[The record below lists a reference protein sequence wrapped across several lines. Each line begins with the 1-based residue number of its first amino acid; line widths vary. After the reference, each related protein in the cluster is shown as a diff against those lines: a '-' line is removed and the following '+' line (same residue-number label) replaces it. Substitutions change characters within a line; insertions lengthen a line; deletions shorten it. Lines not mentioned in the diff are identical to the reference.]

1 MKVIS
6 NKEIHIVKPVKVNVK
21 KMTLKEKLVEVKLK
35 KHKIKVKKV
44 RVNLKPIDLGK
55 YLKNSEN
62 VASHTKLFDVYRK
75 NKRITAAAV
84 SHNNNIVSVL
94 NDLKIQKIVDCLA
107 KGKVTRLPSCNNII
121 PMSSYVNYELGS
133 QKSIEEDDE
142 DSPTKEVPAW
152 AHRRS
157 VLKAL
162 LSMDV
167 DPDII
172 FEACDPP
179 DLSDMFPC
187 NLTLSFERDILNSP
201 THSNIIDTT
210 YVLNDDQREVD
221 TTFVVEN
228 MQTQDSDSGETS
240 VFVIKEH
247 KEINNTSVTADE
259 LTDGDLSTVTVT
271 ESEKEGSKA
280 LSDDDNEISFDFT
293 LGNVKPR
300 KSSWN

>member
-6 NKEIHIVKPVKVNVK
+6 NKEMHIVKPVKVMVK
-21 KMTLKEKLVEVKLK
+21 KMTLKEKLVKVKLK

-44 RVNLKPIDLGK
+44 RVNLKPIGLGK

-62 VASHTKLFDVYRK
+62 VAFPTESSEVYRK
-75 NKRITAAAV
+75 NKRINAAAV

-94 NDLKIQKIVDCLA
+94 NDMKIQKIVDCLA

-121 PMSSYVNYELGS
+121 PMSTYVNYELGS

-142 DSPTKEVPAW
+142 DSPTKEVPTW

-157 VLKAL
+157 VIKAL
-162 LSMDV
+162 LSMEV

-179 DLSDMFPC
+179 DLKDMFPC
-187 NLTLSFERDILNSP
+187 NLTISIERDMLNSP
-201 THSNIIDTT
+201 THSSIIDTT
-210 YVLNDDQREVD
+210 YVVNDDQREVD
-221 TTFVVEN
+221 TTFVIEN
-228 MQTQDSDSGETS
+228 MQTQDSDIGETS
-240 VFVIKEH
+240 ASTIKEH
-247 KEINNTSVTADE
+247 KQINNTSVTGDV
-259 LTDGDLSTVTVT
+259 LTDGHLSTVTVIV
-271 ESEKEGSKA
+271 SEKEASKA
-280 LSDDDNEISFDFT
+280 LSDEDSEISFDFS

-300 KSSWN
+300 KPLWN